1 MTPNPT
7 AGFLLH
13 FAGGAVIVLVY
24 RRWQRAR
31 GFSTEGMRLV
41 FLSALAGALIGAA
54 VLQYASDADA
64 WLFWR
69 RSLHEHLLH
78 LLLGGR
84 TWLGALLGGYLGVEL
99 AKRPLGIA
107 RSTGDG
113 FALALPLGEAVGRLG
128 CFFGGCCY
136 GRPTT
141 LPWAVWQHAA
151 WRHPTQLYSA
161 AVALA
166 LFALMWRLRDRLPR
180 EGDLFKLYLF
190 LYAAARFGLEFF
202 RDHGPHEP
210 LLSPAQWL
218 CLAAMAVLAGYG
230 VVRVRGSGFGV
241 TSSGFRVPGCE
252 G

>member
-1 MTPNPT
+1 MAALDQA
-7 AGFLLH
+7 AGFALH
-13 FAGGAVIVLVY
+13 FAGGAVIMGVY
-24 RRWQRAR
+24 RRWQRVR

-41 FLSALAGALIGAA
+41 FLAALAGALLGAA
-54 VLQYASDADA
+54 LLQYVPEATSAS
-64 WLFWR
+64 FWQ
-69 RSLHEHLLH
+69 RSLHDHLLH

-99 AKRPLGIA
+99 AKRPLGIT

-128 CFFGGCCY
+128 CFFAGCCY
-136 GRPTT
+136 GLPTT
-141 LPWAVWQHAA
+141 LPWAVWQHGA

-161 AVALA
+161 AAALA
-166 LFALMWRLRDRLPR
+166 LFALMWRIRDRLPR

-190 LYAAARFGLEFF
+190 LYAATRFGLEFL

-218 CLAAMAVLAGYG
+218 CLAAMGVLAAYA
-230 VVRVRGSGFGV
+230 
-241 TSSGFRVPGCE
+241 GFRVLSSEFRVNGAAA
-252 G
+252 